1 MRKRRILCC
10 ERHWACPVLMPADR
24 PEIKAGQKVSEPGL
38 SIDDGSGG
46 NDIGFSAGQKDQLMK
61 TYVWRRGKHYFK
73 SMPPK
78 TESLITLVQN

>member
-1 MRKRRILCC
+1 M
-10 ERHWACPVLMPADR
+10 LMPSDR
-24 PEIKAGQKVSEPGL
+24 AEIEVGQKVEEQSPAVRTGED
-38 SIDDGSGG
+38 IDDGSWG

-78 TESLITLVQN
+78 TERLITLVQN

>member
-1 MRKRRILCC
+1 M
-10 ERHWACPVLMPADR
+10 LMPPDR
-24 PEIKAGQKVSEPGL
+24 AEIKAGQKVEEQGPAFRTGED
-38 SIDDGSGG
+38 IDDGSQG

-78 TESLITLVQN
+78 TERLITLVQN